1 MKSVDLANLQN
12 TERGRL
18 AENIMHFGRLLRSA
32 GLPVGPGKVIEAI
45 KAVNVIDLSDR
56 YDFYWCLHS
65 VFVNRQDQSDLF
77 DQAFHVFWQNPK
89 LLERIMSLALPTPID
104 SAPCPS
110 ELISPRLKE
119 ALPNVNASNSE
130 IVSPEIDKKFDAAM
144 TWSSNEMLSELD
156 FEKMTSTEMEEAKK
170 IMKKLTLPIKQ
181 IVTRRYHPNFRGTH
195 IDLRSIMKHSLKYG
209 GDYIPLKKKSR
220 LFRSPPLTILCDIS
234 GSMERYS
241 RMLLHFIHI
250 LTNDRDRVNSFLFG
264 TRLTN
269 ITRFLHNKDVDEA
282 LEVVSS
288 AIEDWS
294 GGTRIALCINEFNK
308 KWSRRILGQNSVV
321 LLISDGLD
329 RDAGLGLSGAMDRLH
344 KSCHKLI
351 WLNPLLRYEAFEPK
365 SQGVRAILPFV
376 DDFRSIHNLKSLSQ
390 LADILSYNGPNQEK
404 KMKNWRERAV

>member
-1 MKSVDLANLQN
+1 MKSVDRANLQN

-104 SAPCPS
+104 SAPRPS
-110 ELISPRLKE
+110 ELISRLKE

-181 IVTRRYHPNFRGTH
+181 IVTRRYHPNFRGTR

-365 SQGVRAILPFV
+365 SQGVRLFCLSSTTSVRYIILRVLVNLQIYLAIMDLT
-376 DDFRSIHNLKSLSQ
+376 K
-390 LADILSYNGPNQEK
+390 K